1 MVLGGLPIGS
11 TNDFNPSS
19 SLFDATPL
27 FADEIFM
34 VSAAKTSVQRP
45 TA

>member
-11 TNDFNPSS
+11 TTDFNPSS
-19 SLFDATPL
+19 SLFDATTV
-27 FADEIFM
+27 FADESFM
-34 VSAAKTSVQRP
+34 VSAAETSVQRP